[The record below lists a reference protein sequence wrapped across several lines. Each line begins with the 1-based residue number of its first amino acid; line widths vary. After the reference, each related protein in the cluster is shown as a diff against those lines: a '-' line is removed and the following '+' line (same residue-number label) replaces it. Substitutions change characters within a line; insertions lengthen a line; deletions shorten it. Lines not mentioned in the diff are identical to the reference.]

1 MQSVAKVRNLVTAF
15 LNIADKQDN
24 PEEIVR
30 GLSQFYDVYS
40 KDKTLKSLLFSK
52 RISLDAKKE
61 LLNNIFGSFLHF
73 TVIEFIGFLSA
84 EKSMKL
90 FRKIVQNVDK
100 EYKKRN
106 NIVDVNIL
114 STQKMDNETLKIIKD
129 SIQKKD
135 KKRALIS
142 TKIDKTILG
151 GIKLRI
157 GNTIIDSS
165 IINKLNQ
172 LKTTLLK
179 SRN

>member
-1 MQSVAKVRNLVTAF
+1 MKITNITAF
-15 LNIADKQDN
+15 PI
-24 PEEIVR
+24 
-30 GLSQFYDVYS
+30 
-40 KDKTLKSLLFSK
+40 
-52 RISLDAKKE
+52 RIPNESDD
-61 LLNNIFGSFLHF
+61 G
-73 TVIEFIGFLSA
+73 
-84 EKSMKL
+84 
-90 FRKIVQNVDK
+90 RKINTKNLNTAMLANKDLPVKDY
-100 EYKKRN
+100 EELESKK
-106 NIVDVNIL
+106 
-114 STQKMDNETLKIIKD
+114 
-129 SIQKKD
+129 QKKD

>member
-1 MQSVAKVRNLVTAF
+1 
-15 LNIADKQDN
+15 
-24 PEEIVR
+24 
-30 GLSQFYDVYS
+30 
-40 KDKTLKSLLFSK
+40 
-52 RISLDAKKE
+52 
-61 LLNNIFGSFLHF
+61 
-73 TVIEFIGFLSA
+73 
-84 EKSMKL
+84 
-90 FRKIVQNVDK
+90 
-100 EYKKRN
+100 
-106 NIVDVNIL
+106 
-114 STQKMDNETLKIIKD
+114 MDNETLKIIKD

-135 KKRALIS
+135 NKIALIS